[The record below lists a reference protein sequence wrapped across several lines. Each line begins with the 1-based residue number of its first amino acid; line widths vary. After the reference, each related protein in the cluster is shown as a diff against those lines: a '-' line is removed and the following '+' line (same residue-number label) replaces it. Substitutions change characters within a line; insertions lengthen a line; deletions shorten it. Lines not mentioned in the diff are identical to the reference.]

1 MNLGDVNPMKNEPF
15 IESESERDRR
25 MAWWREARFGMF
37 IHWGLY
43 SMLAGEWKGRK
54 SRRYSEWIMFE
65 RMIPD
70 YVYSKIARDFNPVDF
85 NAKEWVKIAKNAGM
99 KYLVVT
105 SKHHDGFCLF
115 HSKLTKY
122 NIVDATPFKRDII
135 AELAEACREG
145 GIRFG
150 IYYSQLDWHHSFIP
164 GFFGLMPNF
173 PKYFEY
179 MKGQLT
185 ELLTNYG
192 PVSTL
197 FFDGDWMFQW
207 NRKKGEEIE
216 ALCRSL
222 QPDVVINNRVTR
234 RPLLVEFAWTQKF
247 TMNSSGGDYETPEQ
261 YVLNNIP
268 SRDWE
273 TCMTMNDTWGCNK
286 NDNNWKSGR
295 DLTRMLID
303 TASKGGNFLLNVGP
317 DGTGKIPE
325 PSVER
330 LKEMGK
336 WLKKNGEAIYG
347 ATAGPLQNPR
357 WGRSTAKPGKI
368 FLHVF
373 DAPAGAL
380 VVRGLKEKVKKA
392 YLLTDSKKKPL
403 PLEITS
409 NRLRITLPDK
419 GTDPVSNTI
428 VLDI

>member
-1 MNLGDVNPMKNEPF
+1 MKNEPF
-15 IESESERDRR
+15 IESETERDRR
-25 MAWWREARFGMF
+25 MAWWHEARFGMF

-70 YVYSKIARDFNPVDF
+70 SVYSKIARDFNPVDF
-85 NAKEWVKIAKNAGM
+85 DAREWVKIAKNAGM

-197 FFDGDWMFQW
+197 FFDGDWMIQW
-207 NRKKGEEIE
+207 SRKKGEEIE

-222 QPDVVINNRVTR
+222 QPDVIINNRVGK
-234 RPLLVEFAWTQKF
+234 RPTFLVDFPLFQKL
-247 TMNSSGGDYETPEQ
+247 TMNSTGGDYETPEQ
-261 YVLNNIP
+261 YILNDIP

-273 TCMTMNDTWGCNK
+273 TCMTMNDTWGCNR

-347 ATAGPLQNPR
+347 ATAGPLQNQR

-373 DAPAGAL
+373 DPPAGAL
-380 VVRGLKEKVKKA
+380 EVKGLKEKVKKA
-392 YLLTDSKKKPL
+392 CLLADSKRKPL

-419 GTDPVSNTI
+419 GTDPVSTTI
-428 VLDI
+428 VLDVE